1 MFGNFQQAQ
10 LRLEIEATAAQIAES
25 ILHPVAWR
33 HWIGP
38 QRFSKPLP
46 DRLTTG
52 TVYTSWLG
60 PLEIEHHVQWATDR
74 GLCLVLSGAIDGYHE
89 WHWGDGWVQSTVE
102 GVSILPL
109 RLGHVTSLLR
119 LKTYLERWSQ
129 PSQSNAA

>member
-25 ILHPVAWR
+25 ILHPAAWR

-38 QRFSKPLP
+38 QRFSQPLP

-60 PLEIEHHVQWATDR
+60 PLEIEHRVQWATDR
-74 GLCLVLSGAIDGYHE
+74 SLCLVLAGAIDGYHE
-89 WHWGDGWVQSTVE
+89 RHWGDGWVQSSVA
-102 GVSILPL
+102 GVSVLPL
-109 RLGHVTSLLR
+109 RLGHVTSLWR
-119 LKTYLERWSQ
+119 LKTHLERQ
-129 PSQSNAA
+129 EHPSHPNAA